1 MYILFFNWTKA
12 HKHSSEQ
19 ANLAQAQAVRIPSF
33 GIHSQVAIP
42 VLLEMKVTTPI
53 AKKKSQAAAATY
65 LDLLLRAAA
74 AGGRWHI
81 SSASAVAAG
90 GR

>member
-1 MYILFFNWTKA
+1 
-12 HKHSSEQ
+12 
-19 ANLAQAQAVRIPSF
+19 LAQAQAARIPSV

-42 VLLEMKVTTPI
+42 VLLEIKVTTPI
-53 AKKKSQAAAATY
+53 AKKKKNQAAAATY
-65 LDLLLRAAA
+65 LDLLLRAA
-74 AGGRWHI
+74 GCRRHI